1 MTTSDVRRSDEN
13 PADEAS
19 RSEEARSRESAGDA
33 KKSYATILD
42 QEISEGLEELE
53 RPAGGLLLSGLSAG
67 LDVGFSALL
76 VFLVVTLA
84 KGQIPD
90 PFFEI
95 LKANAYTVGF
105 IFVIFGRSELFTE
118 HTTLACWPVLDGRAS
133 VAQLGRLWGLVYVS
147 NLVGAALFSGL
158 LVVIGPA
165 LGIIETTAFESVAAE
180 LTGYPAWVILLS
192 AVLAGWLMG
201 LVSWLVTAGRDTIS
215 QIFFVWLVTGSIGI
229 AKLHHCIV
237 GTVEVLPA
245 VLAGTGVTLAQFSS
259 MLVLA
264 TVGNMVGGV
273 FFVALIKYVHAQGA
287 RRGMMDPQTWQSPD

>member
-1 MTTSDVRRSDEN
+1 MTPSDVRKPEDS
-13 PADEAS
+13 P
-19 RSEEARSRESAGDA
+19 SEETRSRESVRDA

-53 RPAGGLLLSGLSAG
+53 RPPSSLLLSGLSAG
-67 LDVGFSALL
+67 LDIGFSALL

-84 KGQIPD
+84 EGQVAD
-90 PFFEI
+90 PLFEI
-95 LKANAYTVGF
+95 LRANAYTVGF

-118 HTTLACWPVLDGRAS
+118 HTTLACLPVLDGRAS
-133 VAQLGRLWGLVYVS
+133 LLQLGRLWGLVYVS
-147 NLVGAALFSGL
+147 NLVGATLFSGL

-165 LGIIETTAFESVAAE
+165 MEIIEPAAFELVAAE
-180 LTGYPAWVILLS
+180 LTGYPAWVVLLS
-192 AVLAGWLMG
+192 AILAGWLMG

-245 VLAGTGVTLAQFSS
+245 VLAGSS
-259 MLVLA
+259 VGMADFVSFLVLA
-264 TVGNMVGGV
+264 TLGNVVGGV
-273 FFVALIKYVHAQGA
+273 IFVALIKYGHAQSA
-287 RRGMMDPQTWQSPD
+287 RRGMMDPKTWQSPD